1 MSCKEQVSSP
11 DVDIDKQLRLTD
23 SLMTVSKGDSGIR
36 NLKKIRPLIK
46 DSSPAVT
53 DYYCFLAQWEIDFEL
68 RNRYADSA
76 MAFFSTDARKK
87 QYPNQYYKALLCK
100 GEASVNL
107 KQYNT
112 ALKYYYKAKQILN
125 NGNCDDGYL
134 SVKMANI
141 YYKQKNFRQAAR
153 LWSNSYNLIMQC
165 GNRYSFQKQ
174 FYTLQGVLNNTG
186 ISYQK
191 SLMLDSAEYFYLKDL
206 KLIDTAKSKGID
218 VNAASIA
225 VFDNL
230 GGLYL
235 SKNDLKHAELYL
247 LKAVQLPLKEVDGI
261 KIPPYLKLADLY
273 TRKKQF
279 DKAAAAFEQSKTRL
293 KKYSKQN
300 LDIEVGWNKMYAQFL
315 FAKGNKD
322 GAYGYQN
329 TYIHLKDSLE
339 SVSANLY
346 KLDVNRE
353 LNSLAQQQTV
363 IKLSQK
369 NKLKKIFLAG
379 SVVIALLSIVIIVLI
394 NRSLKRSQKANK
406 EAALQNERLE
416 HTLTELERV
425 NQNYIRIMRVMA
437 HDLRNPLSGM
447 TGLAAIL
454 LGEDEF
460 SDESR
465 HMLHL
470 IETTGI
476 HTMEMINELLKSGLA
491 NENEEL
497 KVELIDI
504 KNLLFD
510 SVELLQFK
518 ADEKQQEI
526 EFTSDQESVMAYIN
540 HEKIWRVFNNLIVNA
555 IKFSH
560 EKTSI
565 KVAITKSDNKVIIS
579 IADKGIGVPA
589 KDQESIFEMFTPAK
603 RVGTGGEQPFGL
615 GLSISKRIIDMHNG
629 KIWLTSTLGEG
640 TTFYVELP
648 AAD

>member
-1 MSCKEQVSSP
+1 MSCKEHVSSP
-11 DVDIDKQLRLTD
+11 DIDIDKQLRLTD
-23 SLMTVSKGDSGIR
+23 SLITMSKGDSGLR

-46 DSSPAVT
+46 DSDPAVT

-87 QYPNQYYKALLCK
+87 QHPNQYYKALLCK

-153 LWSNSYNLIMQC
+153 LWSNSYKLIMQC
-165 GNRYSFQKQ
+165 GSRYSFQKQ

-191 SLMLDSAEYFYLKDL
+191 SQILDSAEYFYLKDL
-206 KLIDTAKSKGID
+206 KLIDTARSTGID
-218 VNAASIA
+218 VNAASIV

-235 SKNDLKHAELYL
+235 SKNDFKQAELYL

-279 DKAAAAFEQSKTRL
+279 DRAAAAFEQSKTRL
-293 KKYSKQN
+293 EKYDKQN

-315 FAKGNKD
+315 FAKGDKD
-322 GAYGYQN
+322 EAYGYQN
-329 TYIHLKDSLE
+329 TYMHLKDSLE

-363 IKLSQK
+363 NKLSQK

-406 EAALQNERLE
+406 EAALQNEKLE
-416 HTLTELERV
+416 HALTELERV

-460 SDESR
+460 SEESR

-476 HTMEMINELLKSGLA
+476 HTMEMINELLKSGLSD
-491 NENEEL
+491 ENEEL

-518 ADEKQQEI
+518 ADEKLQKI
-526 EFTSDQESVMAYIN
+526 KFTSDEESVMAYIN

-565 KVAITKSDNKVIIS
+565 KVAITKKDNKVIIS

-615 GLSISKRIIDMHNG
+615 GLSISKRIIDMHKG
-629 KIWLTSTLGEG
+629 KIWLTSTTGEG

-648 AAD
+648 TAD